1 MTCYTSEKK
10 VKSVAFAS
18 FVLLLTKHRSNK
30 QDGYL
35 DMSNP
40 GALFLD
46 YSYSRCAI
54 PVLVK
59 FQDGSKPLEAS
70 SITEAGFWLEENVG
84 IVKGGAWSMGVRNV
98 LMGRRTEYRGVTAEY
113 LDPERK
119 CKGVCSR
126 CERYLNL
133 RESEHWDGDI
143 CAVCWKTVTPK
154 VVKPP
159 VIRDKPSHTREI
171 RAIEDNGKE
180 LIFES
185 TVLAAKHYGI
195 SRYAIQKQ
203 CRGITRKSRQGVI
216 FQWINPEPT
225 LPDRTPHRVLCVD
238 DGRTWDSASA
248 CARDLGV
255 GYSNVSNAV
264 KGKQKTVKGLTL
276 KAIT

>member
-143 CAVCWKTVTPK
+143 CAVCWKAVTPK

-180 LIFES
+180 LILSPRFLLPSITAYPGMRFKSSVEVSPVNLDKVLYFNGS
-185 TVLAAKHYGI
+185 TQNQHYQIELRIEFCVLMMVEPGI
-195 SRYAIQKQ
+195 LRLLALAIWVWA
-203 CRGITRKSRQGVI
+203 I
-216 FQWINPEPT
+216 
-225 LPDRTPHRVLCVD
+225 RTYQTP
-238 DGRTWDSASA
+238 
-248 CARDLGV
+248 
-255 GYSNVSNAV
+255 
-264 KGKQKTVKGLTL
+264 
-276 KAIT
+276 